1 MVKLLTFALLF
12 VALLFSVSY
21 AQGYGKSVILVNIT
35 SISAQPGATVLV
47 GYTVKLYS
55 GYTWGTSIQYSNAAA
70 LANEG
75 INAHFSTSNGDPT
88 FSGTLYIQISNNTN
102 PGTYTISLYATGDD
116 PSVNQTNIT
125 LTVFKPQTQPTT
137 SINQTAPV
145 TQAVPQFILKAISTV
160 HVNASNGANL
170 SILNGSIR
178 VVVRP
183 GTYIKSGSNIYS
195 SYNFSLAFF
204 NVQNVTSPPNYTDYK
219 PSGAFAFE
227 VNKQITPTIEFVNSS
242 GAPYPIITF
251 VAAGYNTTSWTFL
264 GGTLAQNGSAYI
276 GGKYA
281 FADSWSHPNSTTMV
295 NNAFVKPVMWVFET
309 KVPTSIS
316 NSTTVTTA
324 PTSTTP
330 PPVSTSSPAYS
341 NSGNPVTY
349 IAVIIIVIIILV
361 AYFALRN
368 KKKQ

>member
-1 MVKLLTFALLF
+1 V
-12 VALLFSVSY
+12 
-21 AQGYGKSVILVNIT
+21 Q
-35 SISAQPGATVLV
+35 V

-75 INAHFSTSNGDPT
+75 IMRHFSTSNGDPT

-309 KVPTSIS
+309 KIPTSIS
-316 NSTTVTTA
+316 NSTTVATV
-324 PTSTTP
+324 PTSTTLT

-341 NSGNPVTY
+341 NSGNAVTY

>member
-1 MVKLLTFALLF
+1 MTKVLSFALLF
-12 VALLFSVSY
+12 VALLLSVSY
-21 AQGYGKSVILVNIT
+21 AQGYGKSVILVNTT
-35 SISAQPGATVLV
+35 SISAQPGATVPV
-47 GYTVKLYS
+47 SYTVKLYS
-55 GYTWGTSIQYSNAAA
+55 GYTWGTNIEYSNETA

-75 INAHFSTSNGDPT
+75 ISAHFSTSYGDPT
-88 FSGTLYIQISNNTN
+88 FSGILYIQISNNTSA
-102 PGTYTISLYATGDD
+102 GTYTISLYATGDD

-137 SINQTAPV
+137 SINQTMPV
-145 TQAVPQFILKAISTV
+145 TQAMPEFILKAISTV
-160 HVNASNGANL
+160 HVNASNGANI

-178 VVVRP
+178 AVVRP

-219 PSGAFAFE
+219 PNGAFAFE

-242 GAPYPIITF
+242 GAPRPIITF

-281 FADSWSHPNSTTMV
+281 FADSWSHPNATTMV
-295 NNAFVKPVMWVFET
+295 NNAFIKPVMWVFET
-309 KVPTSIS
+309 KIPTSIS
-316 NSTTVTTA
+316 NSTTVATV
-324 PTSTTP
+324 PTSTTLP
-330 PPVSTSSPAYS
+330 PPVSTSSPTYS
-341 NSGNPVTY
+341 SSGTY
-349 IAVIIIVIIILV
+349 IAAIIIVIIIILA
-361 AYFALRN
+361 AYFVLRN
-368 KKKQ
+368 KQKH

>member
-1 MVKLLTFALLF
+1 MAKVLTFALLF
-12 VALLFSVSY
+12 VALLLSVSY
-21 AQGYGKSVILVNIT
+21 AQGYGKSVILVNTT
-35 SISAQPGATVLV
+35 SISAQPGATVQV
-47 GYTVKLYS
+47 GYTAKLYS
-55 GYTWGTSIQYSNAAA
+55 GSTWGTNMQYSDATA

-75 INAHFSTSNGDPT
+75 INAHFSASYGDPT
-88 FSGTLYIQISNNTN
+88 FSGIFYIQISNNTSA
-102 PGTYTISLYATGDD
+102 GTYTISLYATGDD

-137 SINQTAPV
+137 SINQTTPV

-170 SILNGSIR
+170 SILNSSIR
-178 VVVRP
+178 AVVRP

-204 NVQNVTSPPNYTDYK
+204 NVQNVTSPPNSTDYT

-227 VNKQITPTIEFVNSS
+227 VNGQITPNIEFVNSS
-242 GAPYPIITF
+242 GATYPIVTF

-264 GGTLAQNGSAYI
+264 GGSLAQNGSAYI

-295 NNAFVKPVMWVFET
+295 NDAFFKPVMWVFET
-309 KVPTSIS
+309 KIPTSIS
-316 NSTTVTTA
+316 NSTKVTTA
-324 PTSTTP
+324 PTSTTLP
-330 PPVSTSSPAYS
+330 PPKSASSPTYS
-341 NSGNPVTY
+341 NSGTY
-349 IAVIIIVIIILV
+349 IAVIIIVIIVIILA

-368 KKKQ
+368 KQKQ

>member
-1 MVKLLTFALLF
+1 MAKVLTFALLF
-12 VALLFSVSY
+12 VALLLSVSY
-21 AQGYGKSVILVNIT
+21 AQGYGKSVILVNTT
-35 SISAQPGATVLV
+35 SISAQPGATVQV
-47 GYTVKLYS
+47 GYTAKLYS
-55 GYTWGTSIQYSNAAA
+55 GSTWGTNMQYSDATA

-75 INAHFSTSNGDPT
+75 INAHFSASYGDPT
-88 FSGTLYIQISNNTN
+88 FSGIFYIQISNNTSA
-102 PGTYTISLYATGDD
+102 GTYTISLYATGDD

-137 SINQTAPV
+137 SINQTTPV

-170 SILNGSIR
+170 SILNSSIR
-178 VVVRP
+178 AVVRP

-204 NVQNVTSPPNYTDYK
+204 NVQNVISPPNSTDYT

-227 VNKQITPTIEFVNSS
+227 VNGQITPNIEFVNSS
-242 GAPYPIITF
+242 GATYPIVTF

-264 GGTLAQNGSAYI
+264 GGSLAQNGSAYI

-295 NNAFVKPVMWVFET
+295 NDAFFKPVMWVFET
-309 KVPTSIS
+309 KIPTSIS
-316 NSTTVTTA
+316 NSTKVTTA
-324 PTSTTP
+324 PTSTTLP
-330 PPVSTSSPAYS
+330 PPKSTSSPTYS
-341 NSGNPVTY
+341 NSGTY
-349 IAVIIIVIIILV
+349 IAVIIIVIIVIILA

-368 KKKQ
+368 KQKQ